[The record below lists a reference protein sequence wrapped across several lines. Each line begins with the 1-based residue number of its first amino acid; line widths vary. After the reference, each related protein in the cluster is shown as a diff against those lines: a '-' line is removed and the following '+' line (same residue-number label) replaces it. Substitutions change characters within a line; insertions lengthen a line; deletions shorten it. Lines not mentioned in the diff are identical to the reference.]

1 MIPHPKPPS
10 WIFALAALAIIVGG
24 LTAGA
29 FWLALAP
36 VSLTVAVA
44 ADGPDEKVM
53 RAFAEGLAQRDS
65 GLRIRLRL
73 QPNAAD
79 AAVALQ
85 TGRVDLAV
93 VRSDLH
99 YPANAGT
106 VAILRERALLLVAP
120 EGENSL
126 RTLAIRKVGAL
137 AFDAADETTLSAML
151 VHFELGDTDVVV
163 FNDRARAIAALGAGE
178 IGALALLANIG
189 DRETANL
196 MRDLEKAVPKGVAIL
211 PVDEAAVLAA
221 QFPYLTTAEIPA
233 GAFGGRAPRP
243 VEAVNTV
250 AVSFHLAAGFGV
262 DRRYVSRLAE
272 LLFGARVRIARTA
285 PGIVH
290 MTAPDTDEA
299 TSALLPNHP
308 GAIDYFQREQKTFM
322 DRWGDWIWLGFFGI
336 GGASSLLAWLTSV
349 IMRRRRAAVEH
360 VLAQACE
367 LLPKIRNA
375 PDLEAL
381 DAYALNA
388 DQLVLETVAQTHPG
402 HVAAAHANARDLSA
416 MILIVDSVRAAIME
430 RRQELSRIRQPSAR
444 TPADLRALLE
454 EANSVPRR

>member
-1 MIPHPKPPS
+1 V
-10 WIFALAALAIIVGG
+10 FAALTIAIGG

-29 FWLALAP
+29 FWFALAP
-36 VSLTVAVA
+36 VTLTLAVA
-44 ADGPDEKVM
+44 ADGLDEKVM
-53 RAFAEGLAQRDS
+53 RAFADTLTHRDS
-65 GLRIRLRL
+65 DLRIRLRL
-73 QPNAAD
+73 QQNAGD
-79 AAVALQ
+79 AAMALQ

-106 VAILRERALLLVAP
+106 VAILRERTLLLVAP
-120 EGENSL
+120 EGEASL

-137 AFDAADETTLSAML
+137 AFDSADATTLSAML
-151 VHFELGDTDVVV
+151 AHFELGDIDVVV
-163 FNDRARAIAALGAGE
+163 FDDRSRAIAALGAGE
-178 IGALALLANIG
+178 IGALAVLANIG

-196 MRDLEKAVPKGVAIL
+196 LRDLEQATPKGVAIL
-211 PVDEAAVLAA
+211 PVDEAAALAA
-221 QFPYLTTAEIPA
+221 QFPYLTTTEIPA

-243 VEAVNTV
+243 AEAVNSV
-250 AVSFHLAAGFGV
+250 ALSFHLAAGFGV
-262 DRRYVSRLAE
+262 DRRYVSKLAE

-285 PGIVH
+285 PSVVH

-336 GGASSLLAWLTSV
+336 GGASSALAWLTSV

-367 LLPKIRNA
+367 LLPKVRSA
-375 PDLEAL
+375 PDLETL
-381 DAYALNA
+381 GAYALNA
-388 DQLVLETVAQTHPG
+388 DQLVLETVAQTQPG
-402 HVAAAHANARDLSA
+402 HAAAAHANARDLSA

-444 TPADLRALLE
+444 TPADLRLLLE